1 MTEAIEEKLGSTN
14 ENGTNETDQIEE
26 RKLDISDANYDI
38 RDNIDGRNLN
48 RQLNMN
54 KGNHQLM
61 KG

>member
-26 RKLDISDANYDI
+26 RKLDISDENDDI